1 MMFDMALQDIATSDR
16 YQALGSGVGRQCRGS
31 GPCLPSCIAT
41 STDMAGILT
50 LRIMGLEV
58 SVEMLLA
65 IEHLVTSWN
74 SASHALYHRLGDC
87 CLRYRIHRSRARWA
101 RDSD

>member
-1 MMFDMALQDIATSDR
+1 MNDVRHGASGHR
-16 YQALGSGVGRQCRGS
+16 YIRHISGLAFGSGVGEGGPRSPS
-31 GPCLPSCIAT
+31 GIAT

-65 IEHLVTSWN
+65 IEHLVTSRN
-74 SASHALYHRLGDC
+74 SAFHAPHRLGDC
-87 CLRYRIHRSRARWA
+87 CLRYRIHCLRARWA